1 MSVYVWWGCV
11 GTYSLEPVYKCV
23 CILITPTHHYIQGLP
38 PNVELIKARE
48 VKFDAF
54 IKAPLRR
61 TRETISPASTENEDE
76 DEKTNRIASRRPSK
90 TTGQSLTPQYPLSPA
105 SEARRPHSTGS
116 ETDSSD
122 GGVDLLPGCWVV
134 DGDVTNMS
142 SIEIRF
148 ASITVLLIYT
158 LYAAPFSPNS
168 LQAPV
173 ST

>member
-1 MSVYVWWGCV
+1 M
-11 GTYSLEPVYKCV
+11 
-23 CILITPTHHYIQGLP
+23 
-38 PNVELIKARE
+38 ELIKARE

-54 IKAPLRR
+54 IKSPLRR

-90 TTGQSLTPQYPLSPA
+90 TIGQSLTPQYPLSPA
-105 SEARRPHSTGS
+105 SEGRRPHSTGS

-122 GGVDLLPGCWVV
+122 GGVDLPPGCWVV

-148 ASITVLLIYT
+148 ASIAVCVCVRIPVTPCMLHH
-158 LYAAPFSPNS
+158 SPSS

>member
-1 MSVYVWWGCV
+1 M
-11 GTYSLEPVYKCV
+11 
-23 CILITPTHHYIQGLP
+23 
-38 PNVELIKARE
+38 
-48 VKFDAF
+48 KFDAF
-54 IKAPLRR
+54 IKGPLRR

-90 TTGQSLTPQYPLSPA
+90 TIGQSLTPQYPLSPA

-122 GGVDLLPGCWVV
+122 GGVDLPPGCWVV

-148 ASITVLLIYT
+148 ASNAVCVCVCAYLLHLVCCTILLAPCKHLFPHKLLFNRTLCMHTVHTYVRMSIWLAT
-158 LYAAPFSPNS
+158 
-168 LQAPV
+168 
-173 ST
+173 